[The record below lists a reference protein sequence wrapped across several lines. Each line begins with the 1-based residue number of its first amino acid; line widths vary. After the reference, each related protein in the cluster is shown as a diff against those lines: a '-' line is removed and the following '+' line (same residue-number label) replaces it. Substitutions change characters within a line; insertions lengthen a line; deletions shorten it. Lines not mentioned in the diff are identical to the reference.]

1 MFYKIFVSHSG
12 QIFASVQVTC
22 PSPRIERLVCGEK
35 DGKLRQITERVTSDL
50 IETFGVPISLTIVT
64 RTPKTQD

>member
-1 MFYKIFVSHSG
+1 MFTG

-22 PSPRIERLVCGEK
+22 PSERIERLVCGEK

-50 IETFGVPISLTIVT
+50 IETFGQPISLTLAT
-64 RTPKTQD
+64 RTVKVPI

>member
-1 MFYKIFVSHSG
+1 MFTG

-22 PSPRIERLVCGEK
+22 PSERIERLVCGEK

-50 IETFGVPISLTIVT
+50 IETFGQSISLTLAT
-64 RTPKTQD
+64 RTVKVPT